1 MSKFMEK
8 NKAGITVTIKMKA
21 RVQMQNILTLKKFK
35 DIKKTFNIFF
45 RIILYCRN
53 LNIFRVVL
61 VLPMCVTSLPF
72 L

>member
-1 MSKFMEK
+1 MEK

-53 LNIFRVVL
+53 LNIFRQIIL
-61 VLPMCVTSLPF
+61 FFIFIP
-72 L
+72 